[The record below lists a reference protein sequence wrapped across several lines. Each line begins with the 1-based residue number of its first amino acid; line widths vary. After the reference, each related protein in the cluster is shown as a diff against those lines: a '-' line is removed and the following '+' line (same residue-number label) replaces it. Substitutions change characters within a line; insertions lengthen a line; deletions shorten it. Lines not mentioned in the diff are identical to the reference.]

1 MKKTNL
7 RYDIFISY
15 RRSSAKGIARSIK
28 EALKT
33 QGLSVFLDLDEL
45 KDGHFMD
52 VIYSA
57 LNNSKIFMVILSE
70 DIFDRCSDD
79 DCVRKEIE
87 YALEKGLHIIPV
99 NPDKQFKGF
108 PEDFPSSIR
117 NSINQHQFS
126 AIDTD
131 QLFTASI
138 EKMVNERITPIVN
151 SSSGTAIKKSEG
163 KRKRIFKVAVVFTAI
178 VALLLSGWFYFEK
191 ASLYDSDP
199 QIQLDKADK
208 KTEKIPK
215 PKRLVT
221 NGASRKIVETYRDVA
236 MRCDQIGNDNYSLFS
251 SSSSFSNLE
260 EAYYHFHSAGYA
272 WQSIEEYDNSIWSY
286 SSAIHVANLI
296 ISNFPEENGLSWKSY
311 SLNNMAYSYCMQGNK
326 KKAIETIDEAIA
338 INPNTL
344 DYLDSKGELLYL
356 SGEYESALEIWEHIQ
371 SVDKYFHKN
380 DWVDKSKTKIDAR

>member
-28 EALKT
+28 EALKA

-45 KDGHFMD
+45 KDDHFMD

-151 SSSGTAIKKSEG
+151 SSSGTVIKK
-163 KRKRIFKVAVVFTAI
+163 
-178 VALLLSGWFYFEK
+178 
-191 ASLYDSDP
+191 
-199 QIQLDKADK
+199 
-208 KTEKIPK
+208 
-215 PKRLVT
+215 
-221 NGASRKIVETYRDVA
+221 
-236 MRCDQIGNDNYSLFS
+236 
-251 SSSSFSNLE
+251 
-260 EAYYHFHSAGYA
+260 
-272 WQSIEEYDNSIWSY
+272 
-286 SSAIHVANLI
+286 
-296 ISNFPEENGLSWKSY
+296 
-311 SLNNMAYSYCMQGNK
+311 
-326 KKAIETIDEAIA
+326 
-338 INPNTL
+338 
-344 DYLDSKGELLYL
+344 
-356 SGEYESALEIWEHIQ
+356 
-371 SVDKYFHKN
+371 
-380 DWVDKSKTKIDAR
+380 